1 MELATHIR
9 KNPRPTA
16 SIRFFLKMKHW
27 RGYALKMLKSGR
39 TNRSL
44 APLVEPIWLEWAAL
58 GGLLLFAAWLLGV
71 RGVWGLLLRSDP
83 TGITLVIIVLFCC
96 ATLWCGARSR
106 ELHQQR
112 KALKEGAVNLS
123 SLAGASTP
131 RNLDRNEEAVEPLS
145 WAAEYWRGVDSP
157 RGDTDAPLDL
167 LLEQT
172 HGPHST
178 AWWVNGIQLKLGLLG
193 KVIGFSILALNI
205 GQLQNF
211 DPAQSQELL
220 KSLTTGLGVA
230 LLTTMVG
237 LVGNILLGL
246 QLTRLDR
253 FADSLVADCQRYGL
267 QRNQLRRIGQ
277 SSNLVDP

>member
-1 MELATHIR
+1 MKQTRDYA
-9 KNPRPTA
+9 A
-16 SIRFFLKMKHW
+16 S
-27 RGYALKMLKSGR
+27 MLKLLSRLRSSGPQDRANPGIVARRR
-39 TNRSL
+39 TAL
-44 APLVEPIWLEWAAL
+44 IEPLGLEWVAL
-58 GGLLLFAAWLLGV
+58 GGLLLFAGWLLGA

-106 ELHQQR
+106 ELQQQR
-112 KALKEGAVNLS
+112 RALKATVGSYQSGAGP
-123 SLAGASTP
+123 A
-131 RNLDRNEEAVEPLS
+131 LDGLHLGPPTS
-145 WAAEYWRGVDSP
+145 WAAEYWRGLKSGG
-157 RGDTDAPLDL
+157 GDADAPLDL

-172 HGPHST
+172 HGPHGT

-205 GQLQNF
+205 GQMQNF
-211 DPAQSQELL
+211 DPSQSQELL

-253 FADSLVADCQRYGL
+253 YADLLVADCQRFGL
-267 QRNQLRRIGQ
+267 HREAVSQNQLQLRISGR
-277 SSNLVDP
+277 

>member
-1 MELATHIR
+1 
-9 KNPRPTA
+9 
-16 SIRFFLKMKHW
+16 
-27 RGYALKMLKSGR
+27 MLKNLARIRLPSV
-39 TNRSL
+39 RSMPVHK
-44 APLVEPIWLEWAAL
+44 AGPLMVEPLWLEWLAL
-58 GGLLLFAAWLLGV
+58 GGLMLFAGWLLGV
-71 RGVWGLLLRSDP
+71 RGVWSLLLRSDP
-83 TGITLVIIVLFCC
+83 TGITLVIILVFSC

-106 ELHQQR
+106 ELQR
-112 KALKEGAVNLS
+112 QRLAVQPQEP
-123 SLAGASTP
+123 TP
-131 RNLDRNEEAVEPLS
+131 SGRPEANPPS
-145 WAAEYWRGVDSP
+145 WAQDYWRELAASGDDVD
-157 RGDTDAPLDL
+157 TPLDL
-167 LLEQT
+167 LMEHT
-172 HGPHST
+172 HGPHNT

-253 FADSLVADCQRYGL
+253 FADLLVADCQRAGL
-267 QRNQLRRIGQ
+267 QQRRKNPGRTEA
-277 SSNLVDP
+277 